1 MRRNKLIISNLKQ
14 LRNNEK

>member
-14 LRNNEK
+14 LRDNEK